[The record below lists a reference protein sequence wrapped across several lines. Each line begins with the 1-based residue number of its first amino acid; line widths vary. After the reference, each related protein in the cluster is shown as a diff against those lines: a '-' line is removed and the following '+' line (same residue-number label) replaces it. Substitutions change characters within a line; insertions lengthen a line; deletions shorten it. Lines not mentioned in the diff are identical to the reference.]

1 MEVRGEE
8 IVDRSE
14 CGMLVEKKWLQLV
27 EEVVGCGVG
36 GW

>member
-8 IVDRSE
+8 IVDRGE
-14 CGMLVEKKWLQLV
+14 CRMLVEKKWLQLV

-36 GW
+36 G